1 MSAAQLDAPA
11 LAPVPDASSLPRGA
25 ALPRWLGPGA
35 VAFAV
40 IWLVLM
46 AGGRAGMM
54 RDPGT
59 FWHTTT
65 GEIILKE
72 GFIRHDPYTF
82 TFAGTWWVPYQW
94 LGEVAMALAHRAA
107 GFDAQLL
114 GAVTILAGAFAFLA
128 VRLLNTGLHP
138 IAVAAL
144 LMVGLAAA
152 GSHFHV
158 RPHVFTL
165 AALAV
170 TAALLADCDL
180 GRQPLRRLVWLLPLF
195 VVWTNIHGGMLGGF
209 GTVVIAIVGWIVFWR
224 LGLPSPVKS
233 WRNTLLLV
241 LLAVACGL
249 TALVNPYGTDLVKT
263 WRIIMGAPELTQII
277 KEHRPLD
284 VIEPYAWP
292 VLGLAAIYIF
302 VLSGV
307 KPRDV
312 RVTWLLPLVWL
323 FQSFERCRHVALFVV
338 VTLIAIAAMWQ
349 STRWALWLAK
359 NRPDFYE
366 PDAPPIQRPW
376 WANVWLPALL
386 VIASFALEIARVP
399 LPVVGAGWARHSANH
414 WPVEVLDVLKSNEP
428 KPGEP
433 NHLFND
439 YVDGGFVIYHA
450 PGYRVF
456 VDDRCEVFGGPW
468 LVDFVKAAQKD
479 TATAMQNWQARYGP
493 FHFALTRTGTGFDDY
508 FQTAPEWECVKRG
521 EKAAFYRRKIQPQ
534 SHGDHKES

>member
-1 MSAAQLDAPA
+1 MSTTQLDAPA
-11 LAPVPDASSLPRGA
+11 PAPTTHVPSVPAGRG
-25 ALPRWLGPGA
+25 LPRWLGPGA
-35 VAFAV
+35 LAFMM
-40 IWLVLM
+40 IWLVLL

-114 GAVTILAGAFAFLA
+114 GAVTILAATFAFLA
-128 VRLLNTGLHP
+128 VRLLRTGLHP

-170 TAALLADCDL
+170 TATLLTDCDL
-180 GRQPLRRLVWLLPLF
+180 KKLPLRRLVWLLPLC

-209 GTVVIAIVGWIVFWR
+209 GTIVIAVGGWIVFWR
-224 LGLPSPVKS
+224 LGCQSPVDG
-233 WRNTLLLV
+233 WRSAG
-241 LLAVACGL
+241 LLALLALGCGF
-249 TALVNPYGTDLVKT
+249 TALASPYGLDLVKT
-263 WRIIMGAPELTQII
+263 WRVIMGAPELTQII

-284 VIEPYAWP
+284 VTQPYAWP
-292 VLGLAAIYIF
+292 VLALAAIYVF
-302 VLSGV
+302 VLAGV
-307 KPRDV
+307 KHRDI

-349 STRWALWLAK
+349 YTRWAMWLARH
-359 NRPDFYE
+359 RPDFYD
-366 PDAPPIQRPW
+366 PNSPSISRPW
-376 WANVWLPALL
+376 WANVWLPAFL
-386 VIASFALEIARVP
+386 VMASFSLQVARVP
-399 LPVVGAGWARHSANH
+399 VPVIGAGWAQHSPTH
-414 WPVEVLDVLKSNEP
+414 WPVEVLDDLKAHEP
-428 KPGEP
+428 KPGES
-433 NHLFND
+433 NRIFND
-439 YVDGGFVIYHA
+439 YTDGGFIIYHA
-450 PGYRVF
+450 PGYKVF

-468 LVDFVKAAQKD
+468 LVDFVKAGQKD
-479 TATAMQNWQARYGP
+479 TAKAMEKWQAEYGQ
-493 FHFALTRTGTGFDDY
+493 FHYALTRTGTGFDDY
-508 FQTAPEWECVKRG
+508 FKSTPGWECVKRG
-521 EKAAFYRRKIQPQ
+521 EKAAFYRRK
-534 SHGDHKES
+534 S